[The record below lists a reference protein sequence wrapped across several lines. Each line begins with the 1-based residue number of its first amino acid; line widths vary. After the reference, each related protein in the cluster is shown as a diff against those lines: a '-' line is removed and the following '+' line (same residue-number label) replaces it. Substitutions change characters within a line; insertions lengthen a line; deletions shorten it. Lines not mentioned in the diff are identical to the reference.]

1 MLIDVN
7 NENIRKPI
15 RLKVARVQAGL
26 SCKDMAAKLGVTRQQ
41 YYGYERGKNI
51 PSVLMAIKIAT
62 IYDIPVESLAWGDQ
76 NKL

>member
-26 SCKDMAAKLGVTRQQ
+26 SCREVAAKLGIARQQ
-41 YYGYERGKNI
+41 YYCYERGTNV
-51 PSVLMAIKIAT
+51 PSVLMALKIAT
-62 IYDIPVESLAWGDQ
+62 IYDIPVDALAWGED